1 MRHGIGLSCLTVYGF
16 GCDNNM
22 KKVIC
27 LVLIFT
33 VFLLSAC
40 SVKSNDIQTYGSFRK
55 YLPAG
60 QDIAYAIFPENIPF
74 SAENINYI
82 FEYKETLLDPEI
94 QLYLEYELSTEDY
107 YKEIERIKEVK
118 IKQTVKPDFS
128 KSNYLYPAYVAVENY
143 DSGFEYVMLD
153 EKNYRLIYVYLKF
166 YNDKKKIQFDLSY
179 LPNNWV
185 DNDEITLPYIF
196 QSESKGFS
204 IYIDKYVNR

>member
-1 MRHGIGLSCLTVYGF
+1 MLTAMRHGIGLSCLTVYGF
-16 GCDNNM
+16 GGDNNM

-128 KSNYLYPAYVAVENY
+128 KSNYLYPTYVAVENY
-143 DSGFEYVMLD
+143 DSGFEYVTASNRIVTLSA
-153 EKNYRLIYVYLKF
+153 LFPTSTFLYL
-166 YNDKKKIQFDLSY
+166 LSVF
-179 LPNNWV
+179 LSVWSSFCKRREPFF
-185 DNDEITLPYIF
+185 L
-196 QSESKGFS
+196 
-204 IYIDKYVNR
+204 